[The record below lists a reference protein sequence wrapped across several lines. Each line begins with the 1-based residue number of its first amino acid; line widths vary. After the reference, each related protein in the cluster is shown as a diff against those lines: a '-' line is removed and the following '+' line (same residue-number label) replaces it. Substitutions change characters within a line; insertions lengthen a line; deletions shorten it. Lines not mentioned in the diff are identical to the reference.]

1 MTCKLAHTSKWSSW
15 DESTMVEAE
24 LTQKNKVG
32 SSKFHTTHCYFRFVV
47 GANTV
52 TCLRSLQ
59 DRWRNW
65 RQDLALLTECHRGNS
80 LDDTSISEGIK
91 IL

>member
-1 MTCKLAHTSKWSSW
+1 
-15 DESTMVEAE
+15 MVEEE

-47 GANTV
+47 GVNTV

-65 RQDLALLTECHRGNS
+65 RQDLALLSECHGATNWMALAFLKAS
-80 LDDTSISEGIK
+80 KFCE
-91 IL
+91 